1 MVDKVEKIWMDG
13 EFVPWDNAKVHLL
26 THTLHYGV
34 GAFEGIRAYKRRDG
48 ASVVFRLR
56 EHIERLFDS
65 CHLMQLEIP
74 FSRETIVA
82 ACLQTIAENGLAEG
96 YLRPLVYIGPGRMG
110 LFAVDNPIHVAVA
123 AWRWGAYLG
132 DDGLA
137 QGIRARISS
146 FMRHSATST
155 LSKGKICGHYVNSI
169 LAKREAM
176 KDGYHEAVMLDQ
188 DGFVSEASGEN
199 IFIVKNGE
207 VKTPPYGSTILGGI
221 TRDSVM
227 ELLSEIGL
235 PIREARFCREE
246 MYLADEV
253 FFTGTAAEITPVREI
268 DNRQIGKGEPGP
280 VTKQIQERYFDIVRG
295 EATDHMEGLTRYE
308 PM

>member
-1 MVDKVEKIWMDG
+1 
-13 EFVPWDNAKVHLL
+13 
-26 THTLHYGV
+26 
-34 GAFEGIRAYKRRDG
+34 
-48 ASVVFRLR
+48 
-56 EHIERLFDS
+56 
-65 CHLMQLEIP
+65 
-74 FSRETIVA
+74 
-82 ACLQTIAENGLAEG
+82 
-96 YLRPLVYIGPGRMG
+96 MG
-110 LFAVDNPIHVAVA
+110 LFAVDNPIHVTVA

-132 DDGLA
+132 DEGLA
-137 QGIRARISS
+137 KGIRARVSS

-199 IFIVKNGE
+199 IFIVKDGV

-227 ELLSEIGL
+227 QLLCEIGCAA
-235 PIREARFCREE
+235 REARFCRDE

-253 FFTGTAAEITPVREI
+253 FFTGTAAEVTPVREI
-268 DNRQIGKGEPGP
+268 DNRVIGDGMPGP
-280 VTKQIQERYFDIVRG
+280 VTKAIQARYFDIVKGSDTEHLHWLAHYKPR
-295 EATDHMEGLTRYE
+295 A
-308 PM
+308 